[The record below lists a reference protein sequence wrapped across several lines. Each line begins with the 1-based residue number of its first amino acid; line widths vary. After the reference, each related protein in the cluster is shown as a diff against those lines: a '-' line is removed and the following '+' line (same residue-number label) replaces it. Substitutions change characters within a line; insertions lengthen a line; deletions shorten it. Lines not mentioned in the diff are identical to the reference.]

1 MKKCII
7 LLFALCFVLVGCVPG
22 KDPEPSSSVTPA
34 PSSSVASSVASSA
47 VSEGW
52 TILANWE
59 HTDWQQTEGLIFAWD
74 LDGDG
79 KIEEI
84 RFTAVN
90 DFTTRCTVGEEELIL
105 DLAWLDSAVL
115 LDAKRADNAKDLLLS
130 GWTDE
135 ANWPVLHYRCLN
147 GKLEKV
153 EEELFSSLS
162 CRDGKLF
169 LSWYVDALGTW
180 GVSCPYTL
188 DAEGKLARASE
199 VLTVELGD
207 GEIYPEQQLKLQRDL
222 PATVD
227 GKAVTVPAGS
237 RLYPVRFAEDL
248 HWVELQL
255 MDEDS
260 IVRVELA
267 FSGDEM
273 DFGVKING
281 VDESEYF
288 ESLPYAG

>member
-1 MKKCII
+1 MKKC
-7 LLFALCFVLVGCVPG
+7 LAMLFALCILLAGCAPG
-22 KDPEPSSSVTPA
+22 KDPEPSGSVTPT
-34 PSSSVASSVASSA
+34 PSPA
-47 VSEGW
+47 VSSTVSTGW
-52 TILANWE
+52 TILASWE

-79 KIEEI
+79 EAEEV
-84 RFTAVN
+84 RFAEGPN
-90 DFTTRCTVGEEELIL
+90 YTTRCTVGEEELSL
-105 DLAWLDSAVL
+105 DIEWLETAVL
-115 LDAKRADNAKDLLLS
+115 LDAKRADGAKELLLGGGTNES
-130 GWTDE
+130 DQH
-135 ANWPVLHYRCLN
+135 VLHYRSRN
-147 GKLEKV
+147 GKLE
-153 EEELFSSLS
+153 EIEDLYGSLS
-162 CRDGKLF
+162 CRDGKL
-169 LSWYVDALGTW
+169 LIGWYVDALGTW
-180 GVSCPYTL
+180 GVCCPYTL
-188 DAEGKLARASE
+188 DGAGKLVRDSE
-199 VLTVELGD
+199 VLTVELD
-207 GEIYPEQQLKLQRDL
+207 MFEQERELKLKRDL

-260 IVRVELA
+260 IVRVELT